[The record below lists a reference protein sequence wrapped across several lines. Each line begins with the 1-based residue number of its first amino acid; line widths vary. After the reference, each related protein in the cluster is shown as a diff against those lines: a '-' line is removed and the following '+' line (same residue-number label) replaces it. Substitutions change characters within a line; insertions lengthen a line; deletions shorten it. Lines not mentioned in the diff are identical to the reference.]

1 MDTRTAV
8 QQIQA
13 SKTVLGVY
21 EALDKAGIATGYN
34 LRFTLKL
41 ARAANNQ
48 NEMRIIR
55 AAIDRLVQIEN
66 GEV

>member
-8 QQIQA
+8 QQIVA
-13 SKTVLGVY
+13 SKTVSGVY
-21 EALDKAGIATGYN
+21 TALDKAGIPTGYN
-34 LRFTLKL
+34 LRFTMRL
-41 ARAANNQ
+41 ARAECNQ
-48 NEMRIIR
+48 NNMRIIK

>member
-13 SKTVLGVY
+13 SKTVSGVY
-21 EALDKAGIATGYN
+21 EALDKAGIPTGYN
-34 LRFTLKL
+34 LRFTMRL
-41 ARAANNQ
+41 ARAECNQ
-48 NEMRIIR
+48 DKMRIIQ
-55 AAIDRLVQIEN
+55 AATDRLQQIEN